1 MKIGGVTIDG
11 TTRYGVVDSNHI
23 DLLADSTDL
32 YTALIDETVLNATTA
47 SRLPWDSSG
56 PLDVPFPVT
65 TIRDFITFEQHT
77 AGSLRSVTETSR
89 IPDAW
94 YEAPA
99 FYFTN
104 PHAAVGSG
112 ADVPIPPGC
121 TVFDFELEVAVVIG
135 RAGYNLSVEEAFDH
149 VAGFTILNDW
159 SARDLQGREMQV
171 GLGPAKGKD
180 TATTLGP
187 VLVTPDE
194 LAPFRRGDRYDLA
207 MEVWV
212 NDTRIGS
219 DTLANMAWSFAELI
233 AYASR
238 GTWVKPG
245 DVLGS
250 GTCGTGCL
258 AELWGW
264 RGTHQP
270 PPLGLGDT
278 VTMTVDAIGTITN
291 TVTDSPPLHPVA
303 AATRTP
309 RPREP
314 GQSAGGGL

>member
-1 MKIGGVTIDG
+1 MRIGSLAVDG
-11 TTRYGVVDSNHI
+11 NIRYGVVDGNHI
-23 DLLADSTDL
+23 DLYEVSTSIFSAI
-32 YTALIDETVLNATTA
+32 TAGPGEVGPTGP
-47 SRLPWDSSG
+47 RLPWDDAG
-56 PLDVPFPVT
+56 ALNVPFPVN

-77 AGSLRSVTETSR
+77 AGSLRSVTGTSE

-104 PHAAVGSG
+104 PHAALGSG
-112 ADVPIPPGC
+112 TEVPIPPGC
-121 TVFDFELEVAVVIG
+121 DMLDFELEVAVVIG
-135 RAGYNLSVEEAFDH
+135 RTGYNLSVDEAFDY

-159 SARDLQGREMQV
+159 SARDLQRREMRV

-194 LAPFRRGDRYDLA
+194 LEPFRHGNRFDLS

-212 NDTRIGS
+212 NDTRIGGDS
-219 DTLANMAWSFAELI
+219 LANMAWSFAELI

-250 GTCGTGCL
+250 GTCGSGCL

-264 RGTHQP
+264 QGENQP
-270 PPLGLGDT
+270 PPLSAGDT
-278 VTMTVDAIGTITN
+278 VTMTVDGIGTITN
-291 TVTDSPPLHPVA
+291 AVTRGPQLHPVA
-303 AATRTP
+303 AAKRTQRSHDP
-309 RPREP
+309 
-314 GQSAGGGL
+314 ADH